1 MSRGGS
7 IAIEKRF
14 AGFKKAFKLLKIAGQ
29 PERPPGQDRFAPHC
43 S

>member
-14 AGFKKAFKLLKIAGQ
+14 AGFKKAFQAA
-29 PERPPGQDRFAPHC
+29 EDRRPA
-43 S
+43 